1 MPGKGMTLSDIQKD
15 VRYWQR
21 LLRLAGYYTGKTD
34 GIVGPLTRA
43 AEAKWS
49 EDARAAKEQYGTFDE
64 RSERNIA
71 TLLPKAQVI
80 ARRWLKAATVRA
92 RELGVEVRIIDGNR
106 TYAEQDKLFAQRP
119 KVTNARGGQ
128 SWHNFGLAFD
138 FGVFRGKD
146 YLGDSP
152 HYKTLGKLATAIP
165 NTTWGGTWTKL
176 VDEPHIQ
183 LNLFS
188 STSAARA
195 AFEK

>member
-1 MPGKGMTLSDIQKD
+1 MTIAEIQSD

-43 AEAKWS
+43 AESKWI
-49 EDARAAKEQYGTFDE
+49 AAAQAAKEKYGTFDE

-71 TLLPKAQVI
+71 TLVPKAQEV
-80 ARRWLKAATVRA
+80 ARRWLKAATARA
-92 RELGVEVRIIDGNR
+92 SELGVEVRIIDGNR
-106 TYAEQDKLFAQRP
+106 TYAEQNKLYAQRP
-119 KVTNARGGQ
+119 KVTNAKGGQ

-138 FGVFRGKD
+138 FGVFKGKD
-146 YLGDSP
+146 YLGNSP
-152 HYKTLGKLATAIP
+152 HYKTLGKLATSIP
-165 NTTWGGTWTKL
+165 GATWGGTWTKL

-188 STSAARA
+188 SVSAART

>member
-1 MPGKGMTLSDIQKD
+1 MTIAEIQSD

-43 AEAKWS
+43 AESKWI
-49 EDARAAKEQYGTFDE
+49 AAAQAAKEKYGTFDE

-71 TLLPKAQVI
+71 TLVPKAQEV
-80 ARRWLKAATVRA
+80 ARRWLKAATVKA
-92 RELGVEVRIIDGNR
+92 SELGVEVRIIDGNR
-106 TYAEQDKLFAQRP
+106 TYAEQNKLYAQRP
-119 KVTNARGGQ
+119 KVTNAKGGQ

-138 FGVFRGKD
+138 FGVFKGKD
-146 YLGDSP
+146 YLGNSP
-152 HYKTLGKLATAIP
+152 HYKTLGKLATSIP
-165 NTTWGGTWTKL
+165 GATWGGTWTKL

-188 STSAARA
+188 SVSAART

>member
-1 MPGKGMTLSDIQKD
+1 MTIADIQAD

-43 AEAKWS
+43 AEAKWI
-49 EDARAAKEQYGTFDE
+49 EDARAAKDRYGTFDE

-71 TLLPKAQVI
+71 TLVPKAQEV
-80 ARRWLKAATVRA
+80 ARRWLKAATIKA
-92 RELGVEVRIIDGNR
+92 NELGVEVRIIDGNR
-106 TYAEQDKLFAQRP
+106 TYAEQNKLYAQRP
-119 KVTNARGGQ
+119 KVTNAKGGQ

-138 FGVFRGKD
+138 FGVFKGKS
-146 YLGDSP
+146 YLGNSP
-152 HYKTLGKLATAIP
+152 HYKTLGKLATSIP
-165 NTTWGGTWTKL
+165 SATWGGTWTKL

-188 STSAARA
+188 SVSAARA

>member
-1 MPGKGMTLSDIQKD
+1 MTLAEIQKD

-21 LLRLAGYYTGKTD
+21 LLRMAGYYSGRTD

-43 AEAKWS
+43 AEAKWIA
-49 EDARAAKEQYGTFDE
+49 EARTVREKYGTFDE

-71 TLLPKAQVI
+71 TLLPKAQEV
-80 ARRWLKAATVRA
+80 ARRWLKAATARA
-92 RELGVEVRIIDGNR
+92 RELGVEVRIIDANR
-106 TYAEQDKLFAQRP
+106 TYAEQDKLFSKRP

-138 FGVFRGKD
+138 FGVFKGSS
-146 YLGDSP
+146 YLGNSP
-152 HYKTLGKLATAIP
+152 HYKTLGALAKDIP

-183 LNLFS
+183 LNQFS

>member
-1 MPGKGMTLSDIQKD
+1 MTLDEIQRD
-15 VRYWQR
+15 TRYWQR
-21 LLRLAGYYTGKTD
+21 LLRMAGYYTGKTD

-43 AEAKWS
+43 AEAKWIA
-49 EDARAAKEQYGTFDE
+49 EARAVREKYGTFDE

-71 TLLPKAQVI
+71 TLLPKAQEV
-80 ARRWLKAATVRA
+80 ARRWLKAATSRA

-106 TYAEQDKLFAQRP
+106 TYAEQDKLYAKRP
-119 KVTNARGGQ
+119 RVTNAKGGQ

-138 FGVFRGKD
+138 FGVFKGTS
-146 YLGDSP
+146 YLGNSP
-152 HYKTLGKLATAIP
+152 HYKTLGALAKNIP
-165 NTTWGGTWTKL
+165 GTTWGGTWTKL

>member
-1 MPGKGMTLSDIQKD
+1 MTLAEIQKD

-21 LLRLAGYYTGKTD
+21 LLRMAGYYTGRTD

-43 AEAKWS
+43 AEAKWIA
-49 EDARAAKEQYGTFDE
+49 EARTVREKYGSFDE

-71 TLLPKAQVI
+71 TLLPKAQEV
-80 ARRWLKAATVRA
+80 ARRWLKAATARA
-92 RELGVEVRIIDGNR
+92 RELGVEVRIIDANR
-106 TYAEQDKLFAQRP
+106 TYAEQDKLFSKRP

-138 FGVFRGKD
+138 FGVFKGTS
-146 YLGDSP
+146 YLGNSP
-152 HYKTLGKLATAIP
+152 HYKTLGALAKDIP

-183 LNLFS
+183 LNQFS

>member
-1 MPGKGMTLSDIQKD
+1 MTIAEIQSD

-43 AEAKWS
+43 AEAKWI
-49 EDARAAKEQYGTFDE
+49 AAAQAAKEKYGTFDE

-71 TLLPKAQVI
+71 TLVPKAQEV
-80 ARRWLKAATVRA
+80 ARRWLKAATVKA
-92 RELGVEVRIIDGNR
+92 SELGVEVRIIDGNR
-106 TYAEQDKLFAQRP
+106 TYAEQNKLYAQRP
-119 KVTNARGGQ
+119 KVTNAKGGQ

-138 FGVFRGKD
+138 FGVFKGKD
-146 YLGDSP
+146 YLGNSP
-152 HYKTLGKLATAIP
+152 HYKTLGKLATSIP
-165 NTTWGGTWTKL
+165 GATWGGTWTKL

-188 STSAARA
+188 SVSAARA

>member
-1 MPGKGMTLSDIQKD
+1 MTLDEIQRD
-15 VRYWQR
+15 TRYWQR
-21 LLRLAGYYTGKTD
+21 LLRMAGYYTGKTD

-43 AEAKWS
+43 AEAKWID
-49 EDARAAKEQYGTFDE
+49 EARAVREKYGTFDE

-71 TLLPKAQVI
+71 TLLPKAQEV
-80 ARRWLKAATVRA
+80 ARRWLKAATSRA
-92 RELGVEVRIIDGNR
+92 RELGVEVRIIDANR
-106 TYAEQDKLFAQRP
+106 TYAEQDKLFSKRP

-138 FGVFRGKD
+138 FGVFKGTS
-146 YLGDSP
+146 YLGNSP
-152 HYKTLGKLATAIP
+152 HYKTLGALAKNIP
-165 NTTWGGTWTKL
+165 GTTWGGTWTEL

-195 AFEK
+195 AFER

>member
-1 MPGKGMTLSDIQKD
+1 MTIAEIQAD

-43 AEAKWS
+43 AEAKWI
-49 EDARAAKEQYGTFDE
+49 AAAQAAKEKYGTFDE

-71 TLLPKAQVI
+71 TLVPKAQEV
-80 ARRWLKAATVRA
+80 ARRWLKAATVKA
-92 RELGVEVRIIDGNR
+92 SELGVEVRIIDGNR
-106 TYAEQDKLFAQRP
+106 TYAEQNKLYAQRP
-119 KVTNARGGQ
+119 KVTNAKGGQ

-138 FGVFRGKD
+138 FGVFKGTS
-146 YLGDSP
+146 YLGNSP
-152 HYKTLGKLATAIP
+152 HYKTLGALAKDIP

-188 STSAARA
+188 SVSAARA